1 MSVSSKTFDAIVGKT
16 SKSRVMAQRREHVFR
31 HAGSLAMRLAMNV
44 EHPLILVPANDMFM
58 RFVPDE
64 SQHLK
69 NYHDVFR
76 LPPNLEAGDDFN
88 GAGGLSISNRF
99 TGAIGGGCGL
109 NGSYWGKADGIA
121 GEDAYYS
128 MWKGYDGSGPKR
140 LTAKYGHVMVQRA
153 AGALNH
159 WEDRDVPRQLI
170 FSGNTCTNII
180 VARTIRPIRC
190 LNLDLMDA
198 VVQAH
203 LKRQQG
209 AFQQLLTGLEFDSM
223 AAAIEDSEFRE
234 FARHYTYGACLAMG
248 VEGIWASSV
257 RHQEGQLLRG
267 FNKDAAHNLVLLGEA
282 KGTLCD
288 RLVGCGVIKIRT
300 TDASGLTVMAEPIIG
315 KHAAY
320 DDGQIRALTVIKQ

>member
-1 MSVSSKTFDAIVGKT
+1 MPVSSKALDAIVGKT
-16 SKSRVMAQRREHVFR
+16 RNSSVMALRRKHVLG
-31 HAGSLAMRLAMNV
+31 HAGSLVMRLAMNV
-44 EHPLILVPANDMFM
+44 VHPLTLVPANDMFM
-58 RFVPDE
+58 RFVPE
-64 SQHLK
+64 KSKYLK
-69 NYHDVFR
+69 NYHDVFS
-76 LPPNLEAGDDFN
+76 LPPDLEADDDTK
-88 GAGGLSISNRF
+88 GAGGLSTSNRF
-99 TGAIGGGCGL
+99 TGAIGGGRGL

-128 MWKGYDGSGPKR
+128 MWKNVDGSGSKGLR
-140 LTAKYGHVMVQRA
+140 AKYGHVMVQRA

-170 FSGNTCTNII
+170 FSGSASTNII

-190 LNLDLMDA
+190 LNLDLMDP
-198 VVQAH
+198 VVEAH

-234 FARHYTYGACLAMG
+234 FARHYAYGACFTMG

-257 RHQEGQLLRG
+257 RHQEGQLLHG
-267 FNKDAAHNLVLLGEA
+267 YNKDAAHNLVLLGEA
-282 KGTLCD
+282 NGTLSD

-300 TDASGLTVMAEPIIG
+300 SDASGLTVTAEPIVG
-315 KHAAY
+315 KHTAY